1 MPAGKA
7 LQLVRR
13 KPLPP
18 AGGWDR
24 SQLHDGGCISRN
36 VPLPKDAETPS
47 EEELAVLPS
56 VPVPTETQRWVRIAG
71 SRARTLQAKVRLVP
85 GTFPQK
91 KE

>member
-56 VPVPTETQRWVRIAG
+56 VPEFLYSPWSSV
-71 SRARTLQAKVRLVP
+71 
-85 GTFPQK
+85 
-91 KE
+91 